1 MTRANVQGRDW
12 KGEWR
17 TSTSTLPAN
26 GLVDELMVFLTLSC
40 KLQGQL
46 KEDHSASD
54 SQQDMRLLCPVADSC
69 QENGSWVLRKKH
81 CVVQRLLV
89 YRNINHGWW
98 RLWSIKVTD
107 KGIILW
113 LCSPS
118 MHRQGLSGTKDGTG
132 MRFRC
137 LCSSPI
143 EIWGSSHLHC
153 HVWNPGKVSGSCW
166 PKRHLLSL
174 LSEHLSLS
182 PLRAGWEGMS
192 GMCTS
197 ATDPLVL
204 CPANKELLD
213 TPTWAKRICW
223 VINKLFQVGFT

>member
-17 TSTSTLPAN
+17 TWTSTLPAN
-26 GLVDELMVFLTLSC
+26 GLVDVTLSC

-46 KEDHSASD
+46 KEDYSASD
-54 SQQDMRLLCPVADSC
+54 SQQDMRLLCPEADSC

-113 LCSPS
+113 LHAQTRLVWNQGWDRHEIQVPLQFSHRNMGLLSPP
-118 MHRQGLSGTKDGTG
+118 L
-132 MRFRC
+132 
-137 LCSSPI
+137 
-143 EIWGSSHLHC
+143 SHL
-153 HVWNPGKVSGSCW
+153 NPWKG
-166 PKRHLLSL
+166 
-174 LSEHLSLS
+174 
-182 PLRAGWEGMS
+182 A
-192 GMCTS
+192 
-197 ATDPLVL
+197 
-204 CPANKELLD
+204 
-213 TPTWAKRICW
+213 W
-223 VINKLFQVGFT
+223 VMLA